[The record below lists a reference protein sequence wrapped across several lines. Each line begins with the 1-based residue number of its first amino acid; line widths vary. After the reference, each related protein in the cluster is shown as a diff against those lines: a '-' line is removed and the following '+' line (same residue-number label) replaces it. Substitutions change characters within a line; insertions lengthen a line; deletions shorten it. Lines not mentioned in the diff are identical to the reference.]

1 MTQAG
6 TQDSDYVIV
15 DQEKRLS
22 ESIIW
27 RMLENFYDTASISAW
42 NQIPFYPTSN
52 PFIAEAYAELIV
64 SFLKDYRQHFNR
76 NEPVYIIEMA
86 SGSGCFSFYL
96 LQDLQAKLSYFD
108 DLRAIPIKYVMTDFT
123 DNNVRTWQAN
133 PALQTFVQSGL
144 LEFAVFRPDSDQ
156 EIETRPSGMK
166 IEPGSVHNPIIAIAN
181 YFFDSIKQ
189 DAFQIQGGALKEV
202 RNTFSCPSDKV
213 PAEGYPRFDSLVKTE
228 TCHEAPEG
236 YYSDEMLNKLLGR
249 YLEKFSDA
257 SVLIP
262 LGAFD
267 CLRNLRAMSGD
278 NLVLISSDK
287 GFTDENYMKGCREQ
301 TFLTHHGIFSY
312 SVNYDAIKKYFE
324 LAGGCGFTT
333 TDDNLSVSTAANYLL
348 KQPVKLE
355 ESRYYFQEKVDKQNL
370 ANYLYFLQDMLT
382 SLKPEKANEIL
393 RACLGYIQLS
403 NFCPIVFCLA
413 APRIYAAIETIN
425 YYQQQ
430 KLLQLMPKVKAKFY
444 SVQQQFDVFYWIGRM
459 YYGLDMYEQALE
471 AFRES
476 HDVFGR
482 SSSSLYYIAACN
494 EVKGKYDLALRHYEE
509 TLELEPDC
517 QYTKAGIERVKA
529 KLVQVNL
536 S

>member
-1 MTQAG
+1 MVPDA
-6 TQDSDYVIV
+6 
-15 DQEKRLS
+15 DQVVLDREKRLS
-22 ESIIW
+22 ESVIW
-27 RMLENFYDTASISAW
+27 RMLEHFYDTASISAW

-52 PFIAEAYAELIV
+52 PFIAESYAELIV
-64 SFLKDYRQHFNR
+64 AFLKDYRAHLNAA
-76 NEPVYIIEMA
+76 EPVYIVEMA

-96 LQDLQAKLSYFD
+96 LQDLQAKLAYFE
-108 DLRAIPIKYVMTDFT
+108 DLQSLPLKYVMTDFT
-123 DNNVRTWQAN
+123 ENNVRSWQQN
-133 PALQTFVQSGL
+133 PGLQPFVQSGL
-144 LEFAVFRPDSDQ
+144 LEFAVFRPDSDEQ
-156 EIETRPSGMK
+156 IITRPSGLK
-166 IEPGSVHNPIIAIAN
+166 IARDHVHNPIITIAN

-202 RNTFSCPSDKV
+202 RHTFTCPSEKM
-213 PAEGYPRFDSLVKTE
+213 PTEGYPRFDTLVKTE
-228 TCHEAPEG
+228 TYHEALDN
-236 YYSDEMLNKLLGR
+236 YYQDPTLNLVLDR
-249 YLEKFSDA
+249 YRKIFSDA

-267 CLRNLRAMSGD
+267 CLKNLRAMSGD

-287 GFTDENYMKGCREQ
+287 GFTDESYMKGCREQ

-324 LAGGCGFTT
+324 LSGGCGFTT
-333 TDDNLSVSTAANYLL
+333 SDDNLSVSTAANYLL
-348 KQPVKLE
+348 KHPVKLE
-355 ESRYYFQEKVDKQNL
+355 ESRFYFQEKIDKQNL
-370 ANYLYFLQDMLT
+370 ANYLYFLQDILT

-430 KLLQLMPKVKAKFY
+430 RLLELMPKVRAKFY

-459 YYGLDMYEQALE
+459 YYGMDMYDAALQA
-471 AFRES
+471 FQES
-476 HDVFGR
+476 ADIFGP

-494 EVKGKYDLALRHYEE
+494 EVKGKYDTALKHYEE
-509 TLELEPDC
+509 TLQLEPDC
-517 QYTKAGIERVKA
+517 QYTKSGIERVKSKQA
-529 KLVQVNL
+529 KV
-536 S
+536 ST